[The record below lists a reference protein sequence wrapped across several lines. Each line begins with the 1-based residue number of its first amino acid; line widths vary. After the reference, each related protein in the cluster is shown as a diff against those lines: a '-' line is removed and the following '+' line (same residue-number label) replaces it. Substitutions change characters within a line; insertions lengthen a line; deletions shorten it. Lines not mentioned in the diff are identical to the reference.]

1 LSEKFILSLY
11 LYRGLTHYYFCCPWN
26 YSGSHKTLF
35 RFRQPRCLPL
45 IRFARTYEF
54 RSLRSLHSSE
64 NFIIRFW
71 INKFFQYRFHNIV
84 SLYSVVNVQANPN
97 RTWIS
102 QLKSLRFFFF
112 AIYYFNFGFN
122 SSALSW
128 LLPSSLT
135 CLRGLQTGGFLS
147 ELFYLIAS
155 SFIVNYIFYISL
167 HVC

>member
-1 LSEKFILSLY
+1 MYLRRDLIVRLACMKHAASVRPEPGSNSPLSEKFILSLY
-11 LYRGLTHYYFCCPWN
+11 LYRVW
-26 YSGSHKTLF
+26 
-35 RFRQPRCLPL
+35 L
-45 IRFARTYEF
+45 ITIFVV
-54 RSLRSLHSSE
+54 L
-64 NFIIRFW
+64 IIRFW

-84 SLYSVVNVQANPN
+84 SFLFCCQCANRPELP
-97 RTWIS
+97 WIS
-102 QLKSLRFFFF
+102 QLKLLRFFFF